1 MPLLKSHRFIPLI
14 ACLLHVVMWTSCT
27 GCLSDFGN
35 DYTTMRI
42 DSTSDVVYHH
52 YIGLNDNGWKQGD
65 SIVFNL
71 PLFET
76 PADLEL
82 NLSVRYTNLYPYQNL
97 QIVAFLAEQDTT
109 NIINSLPIRQNDS
122 RIDSLIQIQ
131 DSLLHAKEMAEHFKS
146 KKMAERDSMFQSN
159 PDSLLRAERLD
170 SLRKDSIQKAKRK
183 MEEAN
188 GMLLAEGQQTDSLLN
203 DSDALDSIRREK
215 EAAMLREARRADSLA
230 AVTQSLTHAISFSLF
245 SKKDKKKGEGM
256 LFMETG
262 TECGTIHL
270 KANTRYKIII
280 THNMKDPVLKGIS
293 DIGVELRRSK
303 TAKPLNKHTRWW

>member
-1 MPLLKSHRFIPLI
+1 MML
-14 ACLLHVVMWTSCT
+14 CLLHVVIWTSCT
-27 GCLSDFGN
+27 GCFSDFGN

-52 YIGLNDNGWKQGD
+52 YIGIDDDGWRQDD
-65 SIVFNL
+65 SIAFNL

-82 NLSVRYTNLYPYQNL
+82 SLSVRYTNIYPYQNF
-97 QIVAFLAEQDTT
+97 QMVAFLAEQDTT

-122 RIDSLIQIQ
+122 RIDSLIEVQ

-146 KKMAERDSMFQSN
+146 RKMAERDSMLISN
-159 PDSLLRAERLD
+159 PDSLLKAERAD
-170 SLRKDSIQKAKRK
+170 SLR
-183 MEEAN
+183 
-188 GMLLAEGQQTDSLLN
+188 
-203 DSDALDSIRREK
+203 LDSIRRAKLKKKAEEK
-215 EAAMLREARRADSLA
+215 SQADEIVDSLVTDSLVQDSIRRKKEEALMRQARRADSIA
-230 AVTQSLTHAISFSLF
+230 AVEESLTHAITFSLF

-256 LFMETG
+256 LFMETS
-262 TECGTIHL
+262 TDCGTIHL

-280 THNMKDPVLKGIS
+280 THNMKDRVLKGIS